1 MQRKAFQV
9 VMRRTETRISEQT
22 VTVHAD
28 SEADARILAKYED
41 TPSYMWESTGNDFE
55 HVDVAAVIAAGEAVP
70 NYENLAQ
77 QAAQQTAAG
86 EARN

>member
-28 SEADARILAKYED
+28 SEADARILAKYEE

-55 HVDVAAVIAAGEAVP
+55 HVDVAAVKAPEDAVAH
-70 NYENLAQ
+70 YENLAQ
-77 QAAQQTAAG
+77 QAAQQVAAG

>member
-28 SEADARILAKYED
+28 SEADARILAKYEP
-41 TPSYMWESTGNDFE
+41 TPSYSWQGTGNDFE
-55 HVDVAAVIAAGEAVP
+55 HVDVAAVIAAGDAVP

-77 QAAQQTAAG
+77 QAAQQAAAG